1 MPIIK
6 SAKKRVKISER
17 QRLRNSAY
25 KSKLKTLLKKFE
37 NSLTNENTEDANQ
50 VYLQCVSTL
59 DKAVQKGILAKNT
72 VARKKSL
79 LSKKLRIFSQNN
91 KDKNTQAQEDD
102 KGKK

>member
-17 QRLRNSAY
+17 QHLRNSAY
-25 KSKLKTLLKKFE
+25 KAKIKTLLKKFE
-37 NSLTNENTEDANQ
+37 NSLANENTEDANQ
-50 VYLQCVSTL
+50 IYQQCVSTL

-79 LSKKLRIFSQNN
+79 LSKKLRVFSQN
-91 KDKNTQAQEDD
+91 KQDKNTEAQEDD

>member
-25 KSKLKTLLKKFE
+25 KSKIKTLLKSFE
-37 NSLTNENTEDANQ
+37 NSLNNENTEDANQ
-50 VYLQCVSTL
+50 IYQKCVSTL
-59 DKAVQKGILAKNT
+59 DKAVQKGIMAKNT

-79 LSKKLRIFSQNN
+79 LSKKLHIFSQNMQ
-91 KDKNTQAQEDD
+91 DK
-102 KGKK
+102 K

>member
-25 KSKLKTLLKKFE
+25 KSKVKTLIKKFE
-37 NSLTNENTEDANQ
+37 NSLNSENTEDANQ
-50 VYLQCVSTL
+50 NYQQCVSTL

-79 LSKKLRIFSQNN
+79 LAKKLRILSQNN
-91 KDKNTQAQEDD
+91 QDKNSQVQDD
-102 KGKK
+102 NKEKK